1 MREIPDSQIL
11 SLFHTAS
18 DKEEGFKL
26 LMQKY
31 QQRLYGQIRRMT
43 LNHDD
48 TDDVLQNVFIKVWNH
63 LGQFREQAQ
72 LSTWLYRIAMNES
85 LTFLNQ
91 KKRRGAEALVTEAGI
106 AAQLRADIHFDGDE
120 IQLKLQAAISTLPEK
135 QKQVF
140 LMRYYDELPYE
151 EMSRLLGTSEGALKA
166 SYHHAV
172 KKIESFLTSD

>member
-11 SLFHTAS
+11 SLFHSAS
-18 DKEEGFKL
+18 AKEEGFKL

-91 KKRRGAEALVTEAGI
+91 KKRRGAEALATESGI
-106 AAQLRADIHFDGDE
+106 AAQLRADSHFDGDE
-120 IQLKLQAAISTLPEK
+120 IQLKLQAAVSALPEK